1 MHNVSHYIR
10 QILLWRRLLWLPAFG
25 FSQNKIIDSLNN
37 LVNSSPGDSLW
48 LLAFIEP
55 DSNYYG
61 CDTLKGD
68 LSIRRALF
76 ILHQEPW
83 SYNLRNYYLR
93 KSQILWNRYK
103 YELSL
108 TLDDFAIALYKR
120 AGWFAFRSKIFI

>member
-1 MHNVSHYIR
+1 MHDVSHYIK
-10 QILLWRRLLWLPAFG
+10 QILLWPRMLLLPAFS

-37 LVNSSPGDSLW
+37 MVNSSPGDSLW

-61 CDTLKGD
+61 CDRLKGD
-68 LSIRRALF
+68 LSIRRTLF

-93 KSQILWNRYK
+93 KSQILWNRNK
-103 YELSL
+103 YGISQ
-108 TLDDFAIALYKR
+108 TLCDAAIT
-120 AGWFAFRSKIFI
+120 